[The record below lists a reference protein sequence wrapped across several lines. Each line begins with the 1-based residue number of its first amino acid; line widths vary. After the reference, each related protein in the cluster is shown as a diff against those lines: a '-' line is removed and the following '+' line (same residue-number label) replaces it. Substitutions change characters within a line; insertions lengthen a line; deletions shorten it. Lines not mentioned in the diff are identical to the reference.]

1 MRRSIMFTAILATLA
16 FAVQANDGGVELAMK
31 SKALAASS
39 SSAISIS
46 GTPAKQ
52 FQAPFTSVR
61 DPLPE
66 LLLSEEQERRGVRGG
81 CEHAGQDVCYDL
93 AAGRIVYRRGRE
105 FMPKLEGL
113 KAESISL
120 RAHRISFT
128 YSF

>member
-1 MRRSIMFTAILATLA
+1 MRRSIMLTATLTTLA
-16 FAVQANDGGVELAMK
+16 LAVHASDGGVELAMK

-52 FQAPFTSVR
+52 FQAPFTGVR

-66 LLLSEEQERRGVRGG
+66 LLLGEEQERRSTRGG
-81 CEHAGQDVCYDL
+81 CAGQDVCYDL
-93 AAGRIVYRRGRE
+93 AEGRIVYRGGRD
-105 FMPKLEGL
+105 FMPKVEGL

-120 RAHRISFT
+120 RAHRISFK